1 MGGWRSGEYDPW
13 QESQARPVDSDP
25 RPAHEPRRYQPQPYR
40 RPRFAPRRRKSWAGQ
55 HKVVTGFLALCG
67 LVFAIA
73 VGSALGS
80 SSTTSLTFSAAQTQ
94 GAVPALPASTAA
106 AAAAKKQTVSY
117 VVTGSAADVSY
128 GPAGSDFAGTVPL
141 QVTQP
146 LGTPIYY
153 RISAQ
158 LQGGGTVS
166 CQVKVDGKAISSATA
181 SGGHNI
187 ASCEITQDPFSGDW
201 TDANGG

>member
-1 MGGWRSGEYDPW
+1 MGGWQSGEYDPW

-25 RPAHEPRRYQPQPYR
+25 RPAHEPRRYQPPFS
-40 RPRFAPRRRKSWAGQ
+40 RPRRKSWAGQ

-67 LVFAIA
+67 LVFVIA

-141 QVTQP
+141 HVTQP

-153 RISAQ
+153 SISAQ

-166 CQVKVDGKAISSATA
+166 CQIKVDGKAISSATA
-181 SGGHNI
+181 SGGYNI

-201 TDANGG
+201 TETNGG